1 MQVVINIPDAVLR
14 EAIEAQVG
22 AAVASLTDEIV
33 MAKAN
38 AIIDTKLARFNP
50 VRIAD
55 EKVREQMTEHVKN
68 VLQSEFNALLG
79 GGSSWDRRKKLEELL
94 TNAAKQLLRGEA
106 GK

>member
-22 AAVASLTDEIV
+22 AAVAGLTNEIV

-38 AIIDTKLARFNP
+38 AIIATKLERFDP
-50 VRIAD
+50 VRVA
-55 EKVREQMTEHVKN
+55 EAEVRKQLTEQVKN
-68 VLQSEFNALLG
+68 TLQSEFNILLG
-79 GGSSWDRRKKLEELL
+79 GGSSYERRKKLEEIL